1 MAQVIKTIHASA
13 STVVE
18 KNFVRVLYGFLL
30 VQKTTAGISSAPTH
44 ERQIRHEKLSGLNK
58 PGSEGGA
65 HSGKRAPYM
74 KSEIMIAVAPVPG
87 EKQEEKFPGTL
98 DVPGEV
104 IRCEAAGAAIGHLHA
119 RDENLLQS
127 VAPEPF
133 VSQIR
138 QIREACPIII
148 EGSTGGAPEHTLH
161 QRCVTFTVP
170 EVEMGSLNLGSINMF
185 DGVYQNKYEDICF
198 YTRKLR
204 EGGIVPTMP
213 IFDLSHLINYQ
224 RIVADGELLP
234 PHVFEFVFDIPNAL
248 PYSDRYLDLF
258 LEHLPAGAIWFCV
271 RHHQRGAADLRRV
284 MELGGHIRV
293 GFEDSPFL
301 SNGKR
306 ARNNIELVAD
316 AVEQAQKVGRT
327 VVRAARARQIIGLK
341 PLPKVPAS
349 QLATTVA

>member
-1 MAQVIKTIHASA
+1 MK
-13 STVVE
+13 
-18 KNFVRVLYGFLL
+18 R
-30 VQKTTAGISSAPTH
+30 PT
-44 ERQIRHEKLSGLNK
+44 NN
-58 PGSEGGA
+58 
-65 HSGKRAPYM
+65 
-74 KSEIMIAVAPVPG
+74 EIMICVAPVPG
-87 EKQEEKFPGTL
+87 EKQDEKFPGAL
-98 DVPGEV
+98 NVPAEV
-104 IRCEAAGAAIGHLHA
+104 IRCEAVGAAIGHLHA

-127 VAPEPF
+127 VEPEPF
-133 VSQIR
+133 VSHIR

-185 DGVYQNKYEDICF
+185 DGVYQNRYEDICF

-213 IFDLSHLINYQ
+213 VFDLSHLINYQ
-224 RIVADGELLP
+224 RIVEDGELLP
-234 PHVFEFVFDIPNAL
+234 PYVFEFVFDVPNAL

-258 LEHLPAGAIWFCV
+258 VEHLPKDAIWFCV
-271 RHHQRGAADLRRV
+271 RHHQRGGVDLRRV

-306 ARNNIELVAD
+306 ARNNMELVED
-316 AVEQAQKVGRT
+316 AVEQAQKAGRA
-327 VVRAARARQIIGLK
+327 VVRAARAREIIGLR
-341 PLPKVPAS
+341 PLPAVAS
-349 QLATTVA
+349 PQLVTATA